1 MSLIFVWC
9 IKGQVRHRDAA
20 LTADALD
27 ALSEMQASPGLE
39 AIAQAWLVPDGAV
52 LKQNKQTL
60 VLGTIALV
68 QYRQGG

>member
-1 MSLIFVWC
+1 MWA

-20 LTADALD
+20 LAADALD

-39 AIAQAWLVPDGAV
+39 TITPAWLVPAGVV

-60 VLGTIALV
+60 IWGIIALV
-68 QYRQGG
+68 QYR